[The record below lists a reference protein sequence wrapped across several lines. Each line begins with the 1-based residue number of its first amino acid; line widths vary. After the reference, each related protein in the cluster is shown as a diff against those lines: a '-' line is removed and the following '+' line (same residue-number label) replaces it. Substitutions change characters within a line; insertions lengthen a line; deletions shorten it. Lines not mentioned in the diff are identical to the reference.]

1 MYLLSAF
8 MFKSEL
14 MGVSPSQISC
24 HTKSYSCPKHSRPG
38 ETPEYDVEC
47 KCTEISEQRHWI
59 TSETVQIEP
68 GDTITVVSQCGTSEA
83 LQQSSEDATK
93 NTLAENLDPP
103 SEDARKSGLTDKS
116 LGPKLTAIDQ
126 KLEFG
131 SEDTRSGP
139 SKEQYSLSSGI
150 IQDQNALS
158 TFTIDETLQR
168 LCADAA
174 KNSLAK
180 DLELPCEEASKSSQ
194 IVKSPCPKQST
205 YERTLEFSS
214 DIACCEPS
222 LEKRK
227 ACCDIVK
234 GELVEISTTLSS
246 CTATGHLEPPPVLV
260 TYLGLASDSEINIP
274 DEKLRPP
281 HDEVDKHSN
290 LERSETPSKDAVS
303 NSSQVGQR
311 VKTTAKSSRKKYIL
325 RSLVRSD
332 RVLRSRSQ
340 EKSKSPDSSA
350 NLANVSS
357 KIEKTTTNKKKR
369 QGKIIEADEYSK
381 IRKHLRYLL
390 NRMSYEQSLITAY
403 SAEGWKGLS
412 LEKLKPEKE
421 LQRATSE
428 IFRRKLN
435 IRDLFQRIDSLC
447 AEGKLP
453 ESLFDSEGQISS
465 EDIFCAKC
473 GAEDLTADNDIILC
487 DGTCDRGFHQFC
499 LVPPLLKEDIPPD
512 DEGWLCPGCDCK
524 VDCIELLNDSQGT
537 NISISDSWE
546 KVFPEAAAAG
556 QNPDQNFGLPSDDSD
571 DNDYD
576 PNGPEIGEKSPG
588 NESSSDESCFTS
600 ASDELEAPP
609 GDEQHLGLPSDDSED
624 DDYNPDGPDLDQ
636 NLVESSNS
644 DFTSDSE
651 DLAATLDDKE
661 LSGEDESRVY
671 IRPQGD
677 ITREGSNHGGKQK
690 QSLQS
695 ELLSILEPSPSQ
707 DGSVPI
713 SGKRNVE
720 RLDYKKLY
728 NETYGSISSDS
739 SDDEDFTDTVGPR
752 KRRKST
758 EVAPATVNGDASV
771 TKTGKQDLKETEC
784 TPKRSCQQPN
794 FENTSIPP
802 AKAHDGSSPSSSCGK
817 TVGPSICRRLGEAV
831 TQGLYKS
838 FRENQ
843 YPNRTTKE
851 SLAKELGI
859 TFRQVTKWFENAR
872 WSFNHSSSMDVLV
885 RKTSKMESPLPKTLG
900 PKTISRDATCNGA
913 QREESPKMQSAKLCS
928 PEASKQKSKTSKSRK
943 RKHTSDQTSSGTD
956 SITEKMVK
964 LSANLPKVKEKQVG
978 GRMTRSKSVA

>member
-1 MYLLSAF
+1 M
-8 MFKSEL
+8 
-14 MGVSPSQISC
+14 
-24 HTKSYSCPKHSRPG
+24 
-38 ETPEYDVEC
+38 
-47 KCTEISEQRHWI
+47 
-59 TSETVQIEP
+59 SETVQIEP
-68 GDTITVVSQCGTSEA
+68 GDTITVASQCGTSEA

-274 DEKLRPP
+274 DEKLR
-281 HDEVDKHSN
+281 HLMMKWINTRILNGQKH
-290 LERSETPSKDAVS
+290 
-303 NSSQVGQR
+303 
-311 VKTTAKSSRKKYIL
+311 
-325 RSLVRSD
+325 
-332 RVLRSRSQ
+332 
-340 EKSKSPDSSA
+340 
-350 NLANVSS
+350 
-357 KIEKTTTNKKKR
+357 
-369 QGKIIEADEYSK
+369 
-381 IRKHLRYLL
+381 HLKMQL
-390 NRMSYEQSLITAY
+390 
-403 SAEGWKGLS
+403 
-412 LEKLKPEKE
+412 
-421 LQRATSE
+421 
-428 IFRRKLN
+428 
-435 IRDLFQRIDSLC
+435 
-447 AEGKLP
+447 
-453 ESLFDSEGQISS
+453 
-465 EDIFCAKC
+465 IFCAKC

-487 DGTCDRGFHQFC
+487 D
-499 LVPPLLKEDIPPD
+499 VPPD

-771 TKTGKQDLKETEC
+771 TKTGKQDLKETEY

-831 TQGLYKS
+831 TQHLFILNKNPRMLQPRKLKS
-838 FRENQ
+838 TGYHEL
-843 YPNRTTKE
+843 
-851 SLAKELGI
+851 SLAQCSSIGGDEKE
-859 TFRQVTKWFENAR
+859 
-872 WSFNHSSSMDVLV
+872 
-885 RKTSKMESPLPKTLG
+885 
-900 PKTISRDATCNGA
+900 
-913 QREESPKMQSAKLCS
+913 
-928 PEASKQKSKTSKSRK
+928 
-943 RKHTSDQTSSGTD
+943 
-956 SITEKMVK
+956 
-964 LSANLPKVKEKQVG
+964 
-978 GRMTRSKSVA
+978 